1 MNLLRPLFTKRW
13 ILTTILALLG
23 AALCVR
29 LGIWQLDRLE
39 QRRAF
44 NAHVE
49 AMWSAEAVEL
59 PQDDDLDLENM
70 AYRAVIAEGQFDYE
84 NQVGLRNQYWDNKYG
99 YHLITPLVL
108 EDGTAILVDRGWIP
122 AEGNDT
128 RENWSAYDEA
138 NDEVVVQ
145 GVLRAGQ
152 DEPDFGGRPDPTLAP
167 AQSGLDLWNNVNIQ
181 RIEEQLPYHL
191 LNAYIQLDVDAQDVT
206 PPIPYQPELEL
217 SEGPHAGYA
226 GQWFIFAS
234 LLFFGYPFFVK
245 YREKRVD

>member
-49 AMWSAEAVEL
+49 AMWSAEVVEL

-138 NDEVVVQ
+138 KDEVVVQ

-167 AQSGLDLWNNVNIQ
+167 SQSGLDLWNNVNIQ
-181 RIEEQLPYHL
+181 RIEEQLPYTL